1 MFHTGHRELFHF
13 KKYLGKSVMGVM
25 DVANYLELLKILV
38 HAFMK
43 FSSHGAKIHRL
54 FNYFVVFFNLV
65 AFYIKSCV
73 K

>member
-1 MFHTGHRELFHF
+1 
-13 KKYLGKSVMGVM
+13 MGVM